1 MEDEKK
7 ANTSQDTL
15 AEVSTETNSAINK
28 IPSTEETFLPE
39 TSDKVSTETNHTFN
53 KISTDEETFVEFPEI
68 EENSGVTKGSYKS
81 FPNNSPSTRENNELT
96 AEEMEGQAIK
106 NNNFEGKILSSSSWE
121 NHNENDN
128 SGSDGHS
135 SWNNRAESSTGDST
149 SSSSWNNRKEN
160 NDRHSPSSS
169 WNDRKEDYDFESHS
183 SNSWDTHREIYN
195 SNPSWNEQKE
205 DANREL
211 ADKNR
216 AIADKNKAISDMKSG
231 ALYAIPTTYTLK
243 GIRSFISPYLLQALA
258 STGWQVLYFNTVSY
272 VYAPPPP
279 SIALLLKTNIF
290 KDEIAIVDNAF
301 STDENMCPPSKV
313 RKKQKNIVNLFS
325 MSSINQR
332 IHSY

>member
-183 SNSWDTHREIYN
+183 SNSWDTRREIYN

-272 VYAPPPP
+272 VYACPPPLP
-279 SIALLLKTNIF
+279 QLHYYLKQTF
-290 KDEIAIVDNAF
+290 LRMK
-301 STDENMCPPSKV
+301 
-313 RKKQKNIVNLFS
+313 
-325 MSSINQR
+325 
-332 IHSY
+332 